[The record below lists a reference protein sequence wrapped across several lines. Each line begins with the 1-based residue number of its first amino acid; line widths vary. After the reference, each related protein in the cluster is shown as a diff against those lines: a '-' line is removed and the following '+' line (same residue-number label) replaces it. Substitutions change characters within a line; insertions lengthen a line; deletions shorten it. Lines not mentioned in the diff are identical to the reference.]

1 MYAQGIPKCLNY
13 YVITLLYIKNYCTV
27 AFIVVKKFH
36 IGAFYEPERLR
47 WLRLDLN
54 KAKAFVQAE

>member
-1 MYAQGIPKCLNY
+1 MSE
-13 YVITLLYIKNYCTV
+13 LLCHYIIIYKKTTV
-27 AFIVVKKFH
+27 AFILVKKFH
-36 IGAFYEPERLR
+36 IGAFYEPELLR

>member
-13 YVITLLYIKNYCTV
+13 YVITLLYKKTTV
-27 AFIVVKKFH
+27 AFILVKKFH

>member
-1 MYAQGIPKCLNY
+1 MSE
-13 YVITLLYIKNYCTV
+13 LLCHYIIIYIKKTTV
-27 AFIVVKKFH
+27 AFILVKKFH